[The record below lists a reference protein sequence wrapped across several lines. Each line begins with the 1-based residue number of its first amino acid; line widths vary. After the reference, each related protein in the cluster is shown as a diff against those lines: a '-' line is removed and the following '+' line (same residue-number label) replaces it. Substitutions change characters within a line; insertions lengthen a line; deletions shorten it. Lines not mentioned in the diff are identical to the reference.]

1 MHMPK
6 FKGRR
11 TGGLLL
17 AAALALTLGITGLS
31 QANTAA
37 DAAKVQFKPLVSET
51 TGRLGEI
58 LPLPQTEFEAMT
70 EQDYAKVQAP
80 AFHQVRPPKGAPNIV
95 IVLLDQVA
103 YADPQLFGGQIRMPT
118 LDKLAKDGLT
128 YTNFHVNALCSPS
141 RMTLL
146 TGRNQHLAGVSTV
159 IDTATAYPA
168 NSGVRPRSVA
178 TVGEILHQW
187 GYVTSYFGKN
197 HEVPPYEGSVSG
209 PFDRWPTQSGFDKF
223 YGYIGGEQSSFYP
236 NLIDGTTHVERPRND
251 PNYHFNTD
259 MTNQAIAWLRGT
271 QSLTP
276 DRPFLMYYSS
286 SGGHPPHTPRPDWL
300 KKHLYA
306 GEFDKGWDVMREEI
320 LARQKKL
327 GIVPENTQLAKNPDY
342 IKKWAD
348 LSPDAKKVYARQME
362 VYATL
367 VESADAE
374 VGRLVDTIEDLGQMD
389 NTLFFYITGDNG
401 GSSIG
406 EINGVFNEWSALNGA
421 PEDVA
426 YLKKRIDAG
435 EYGGPKS
442 YPNYSIGWAA
452 AGATPA
458 TWMIQMTHAGGNMAG
473 MVVHYPKG
481 IKAKSEL
488 RHQYAHLN
496 DIVPT
501 ILDVIGVPEPKMVN
515 GVKQVPMSG
524 TSLKYT
530 AADEKTERHVT
541 QYNESSGNRSIY
553 HEGWLAAVVHRA
565 PWQHEA
571 PQHDFEKDDW
581 QLFHMAEDFGLA
593 NNVAAKYPEKL
604 KEMKELFRQEAI
616 RNKVFPLDDRGF
628 QLLNP
633 VEAGRPDLMFGR
645 KSLTL
650 YPGMRG
656 MTENNFINT
665 KAVSYTITADL
676 DIPKEGAKGV
686 IISQAG
692 QNGGWSL
699 YVKNGK
705 TKYVYNWLSREKY
718 VIESSEPLPTGRVKV
733 TFDFAYDGGGLNK
746 GATGTLSI
754 NGKKVGSGRIEK
766 TQGAVYSLA
775 GETADVG
782 IDAPTPVTD
791 DYPFYDNEFTGTI
804 RTVRID
810 LK

>member
-11 TGGLLL
+11 TGGLLI
-17 AAALALTLGITGLS
+17 AASLALTLGITGLS

-37 DAAKVQFKPLVSET
+37 GAAKVQFKPLVSET
-51 TGRLGEI
+51 TGKLGEI
-58 LPLPQTEFEAMT
+58 LPLPQTEYEAMT

-80 AFHQVRPPKGAPNIV
+80 AFRQVRPPKGAPNIV

-209 PFDRWPTQSGFDKF
+209 PFDRWPTHSGFDKF

-236 NLIDGTTHVERPRND
+236 NLINGTTHVERPRND

-276 DRPFLMYYSS
+276 DRPFLMYYAS

-300 KKHLYA
+300 EHLYA

-327 GIVPENTQLAKNPDY
+327 GIVPQNTQLAKNPDY

-348 LSPDAKKVYARQME
+348 LSPDAKRSTRARWRFTPRWLKARMRKSAASSIPSRTLARWTTRCSSTSRVTTAARRSARSTACSTSGRRSTARQ
-362 VYATL
+362 
-367 VESADAE
+367 
-374 VGRLVDTIEDLGQMD
+374 R
-389 NTLFFYITGDNG
+389 
-401 GSSIG
+401 
-406 EINGVFNEWSALNGA
+406 NGVSEETHGRG
-421 PEDVA
+421 
-426 YLKKRIDAG
+426 RIRRSEVVSELFDRLG
-435 EYGGPKS
+435 CG
-442 YPNYSIGWAA
+442 
-452 AGATPA
+452 GATPA
-458 TWMIQMTHAGGNMAG
+458 TWMIQMTHGGGNMAG

-481 IKAKSEL
+481 IQAKSEL

-524 TSLKYT
+524 IWPSEQPSSSAIGRSRSTFAIVLVGEVRGQPAVPVQRPT
-530 AADEKTERHVT
+530 R
-541 QYNESSGNRSIY
+541 ESSGMPSRYLPVSN
-553 HEGWLAAVVHRA
+553 
-565 PWQHEA
+565 PEA
-571 PQHDFEKDDW
+571 
-581 QLFHMAEDFGLA
+581 
-593 NNVAAKYPEKL
+593 
-604 KEMKELFRQEAI
+604 R
-616 RNKVFPLDDRGF
+616 
-628 QLLNP
+628 
-633 VEAGRPDLMFGR
+633 
-645 KSLTL
+645 
-650 YPGMRG
+650 
-656 MTENNFINT
+656 
-665 KAVSYTITADL
+665 
-676 DIPKEGAKGV
+676 
-686 IISQAG
+686 
-692 QNGGWSL
+692 
-699 YVKNGK
+699 
-705 TKYVYNWLSREKY
+705 
-718 VIESSEPLPTGRVKV
+718 
-733 TFDFAYDGGGLNK
+733 GLN
-746 GATGTLSI
+746 
-754 NGKKVGSGRIEK
+754 V
-766 TQGAVYSLA
+766 V
-775 GETADVG
+775 
-782 IDAPTPVTD
+782 AP
-791 DYPFYDNEFTGTI
+791 
-804 RTVRID
+804 
-810 LK
+810 